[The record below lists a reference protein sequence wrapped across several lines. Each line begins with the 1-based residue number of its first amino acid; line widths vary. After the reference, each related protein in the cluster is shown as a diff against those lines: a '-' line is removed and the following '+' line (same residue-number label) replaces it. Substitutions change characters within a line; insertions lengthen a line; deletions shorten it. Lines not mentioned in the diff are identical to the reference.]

1 MKIALRRYYSEANM
15 QNWKLGLLSEHKFKK
30 KNKTQV
36 ISERL
41 DLLSPA
47 GKH

>member
-1 MKIALRRYYSEANM
+1 MKIAFRRYYSEANM

-30 KNKTQV
+30 NKTQV